1 MDVMLRYHCRI
12 LFTTRC
18 RYEDQTTLEVQEL
31 HPDTP
36 MELMG
41 KVYDVERKLDVMK
54 EIIALLHG
62 HTVSGEHIGADA
74 RINHRSH
81 ADRGLLEQPTVHE
94 GVVARAMERQGI
106 TSDRCE
112 LNRQIKVDNAF
123 LRELRM
129 KVEKITKAVMD
140 TIPAIARGLESL
152 RQKMVMYRYQIIHF
166 SCAKWQATDELREV
180 KPDLKRFD
188 ELMAEI
194 KSKTQEHKALT
205 AEKKQTPVWSLLKR
219 NDLTKRIAQLTEEL
233 EELRSEKTRLLA
245 RFDYTEDADMKQ
257 AKDWAKL
264 KEKSIDNLRAKE
276 NHCEQ
281 ELNAALAEFQT
292 LSRKAD
298 AHNPDTLWQ
307 ERLKLRKTMSQETE
321 DTLRYHFGRSFS
333 PRRLQSAES
342 DVRLYLEEDEQSMQ
356 QYQRRM
362 WQKEQ
367 RERRIIQRKE
377 LNR

>member
-1 MDVMLRYHCRI
+1 MMFIISVFSQLERETIAERI
-12 LFTTRC
+12 R
-18 RYEDQTTLEVQEL
+18 DNMHEL
-31 HPDTP
+31 AKTGRWLGGNTP
-36 MELMG
+36 TGFQSGTVSKVTIDG
-41 KVYDVERKLDVMK
+41 KERKSYKLMPLPE
-54 EIIALLHG
+54 EI
-62 HTVSGEHIGADA
+62 E
-74 RINHRSH
+74 
-81 ADRGLLEQPTVHE
+81 
-94 GVVARAMERQGI
+94 
-106 TSDRCE
+106 
-112 LNRQIKVDNAF
+112 
-123 LRELRM
+123 
-129 KVEKITKAVMD
+129 
-140 TIPAIARGLESL
+140 IP
-152 RQKMVMYRYQIIHF
+152 
-166 SCAKWQATDELREV
+166 
-180 KPDLKRFD
+180 
-188 ELMAEI
+188 
-194 KSKTQEHKALT
+194 
-205 AEKKQTPVWSLLKR
+205 
-219 NDLTKRIAQLTEEL
+219 KRIAQLTEEL

-264 KEKSIDNLRAKE
+264 KEKSIDDLRAKE

-321 DTLRYHFGRSFS
+321 DTLRYHFGRSVS